1 MTKAYAQM
9 NRHEK
14 GIRLTGFRKEF
25 CKVFCDLPY
34 RNQCEA
40 HCLINYLT
48 IDNANKIR
56 LKDVLEVRK

>member
-1 MTKAYAQM
+1 MPKAYQNL

-14 GIRLTGFRKEF
+14 GIRLNDFRKEF
-25 CKVFCDLPY
+25 CKVFCGLPY

-40 HCLINYLT
+40 HCMINYLT

-56 LKDVLEVRK
+56 LKDLLEVK